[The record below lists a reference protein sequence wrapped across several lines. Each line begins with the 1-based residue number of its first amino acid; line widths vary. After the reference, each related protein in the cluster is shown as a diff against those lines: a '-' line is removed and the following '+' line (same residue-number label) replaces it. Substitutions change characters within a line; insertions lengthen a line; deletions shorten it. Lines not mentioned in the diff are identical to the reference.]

1 VKDLGKDQ
9 LNVILQLCECYE
21 ELGDESDEPAA
32 EMARII
38 RAIESGGRAAVM
50 AGGRVA
56 SALSGRFGPDHPVWR
71 SVVMVQMLG

>member
-1 VKDLGKDQ
+1 MKNLIKEQ

-21 ELGDESDEPAA
+21 ELGGGSDESAA

-38 RAIESGGRAAVM
+38 RAVESGGQAAVM

-71 SVVMVQMLG
+71 SVVIMP